1 MKKAYDNWDM
11 VIEYDGKSL
20 LNFNQNRRVS
30 VSQNEQQIN
39 QIGYSNTSG
48 HQVQLPRLQASIP
61 TEQSS
66 VHSALQAGGK
76 CYQLQ
81 MSNQKIMF

>member
-1 MKKAYDNWDM
+1 
-11 VIEYDGKSL
+11 
-20 LNFNQNRRVS
+20 
-30 VSQNEQQIN
+30 
-39 QIGYSNTSG
+39 
-48 HQVQLPRLQASIP
+48 VQLPRLPASIP

-66 VHSALQAGGK
+66 VHSTLQAGGK